1 MAVPLFNIGGLAS
14 GLDTAAI
21 IDSLVAV
28 AMIPVRQLES
38 RKALFNARD
47 NAWQDLNTKFSA
59 VRTALDSLQ
68 TISDLNE
75 LVTAASSNE
84 ATVTVSA
91 TGSATPSTI
100 TFTVDAL
107 AFNHQ
112 LASTSTYA
120 SNDDLISAGI
130 FTVTHDATS
139 YDFVTDATTT
149 VVELAQL
156 INAEVDLGVSASLIS
171 IDGTNF
177 KLLLTADETGTS
189 SQFTTSGLSLGFD
202 TVQTGQ
208 DAQVTFG
215 SGSGGLVLT
224 RSTNVVTDLI
234 DGISIEL
241 HETSTDP
248 VTVTVARDTEV
259 TAEKVTELM
268 DAINA
273 AITSLQDY
281 TRYDVATETAGVL
294 SGDSTARQV
303 LFDLRSSLT
312 GIANQGATQ
321 YATGTSVGI
330 ELTREG
336 TVSFDASKLQE
347 ALDTNY
353 AEVAALFT
361 SAGAAGTGLM
371 GSIDTHLDEL
381 EGADGRIARAR
392 DLWEAQIGIID
403 DRIEVLELRI
413 DRREAGLIKR
423 FAGLEVA
430 MANLTAQAQWLTAQ
444 LATTQS

>member
-208 DAQVTFG
+208 VAQVTFG

-259 TAEKVTELM
+259 HRGKGDRAHGRNQRRHHVAPGLH
-268 DAINA
+268 AIRRGHRDSRRTLGGLHCTPGALRPAFVPN
-273 AITSLQDY
+273 
-281 TRYDVATETAGVL
+281 RY
-294 SGDSTARQV
+294 RQPRCNV
-303 LFDLRSSLT
+303 VR
-312 GIANQGATQ
+312 
-321 YATGTSVGI
+321 
-330 ELTREG
+330 
-336 TVSFDASKLQE
+336 
-347 ALDTNY
+347 
-353 AEVAALFT
+353 
-361 SAGAAGTGLM
+361 
-371 GSIDTHLDEL
+371 H
-381 EGADGRIARAR
+381 R
-392 DLWEAQIGIID
+392 DLGRYRAHP
-403 DRIEVLELRI
+403 
-413 DRREAGLIKR
+413 
-423 FAGLEVA
+423 
-430 MANLTAQAQWLTAQ
+430 
-444 LATTQS
+444 